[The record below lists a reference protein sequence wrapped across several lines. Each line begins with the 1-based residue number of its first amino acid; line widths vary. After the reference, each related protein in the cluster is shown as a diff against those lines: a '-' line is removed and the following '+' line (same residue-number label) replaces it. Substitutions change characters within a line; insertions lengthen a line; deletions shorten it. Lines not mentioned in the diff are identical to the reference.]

1 MPQSTKKV
9 GSFAAESQGFHKFL
23 WVIVTLQAWRKIDSF
38 LSRRNRCKEQ
48 LALINSFAAP
58 LAKSPKVEG
67 GQSSWPKY
75 IKIVKLVFCESFN
88 WRHKNYSDRFLL
100 EERGDRSL
108 ALLGVSKILRSQ
120 LVTKRRYR
128 YLRKTHQWPVSTKCR
143 LQTGYKMQNRYKMQT
158 ADCVQNADWG
168 FKLVFFLSEKW

>member
-1 MPQSTKKV
+1 M
-9 GSFAAESQGFHKFL
+9 
-23 WVIVTLQAWRKIDSF
+23 
-38 LSRRNRCKEQ
+38 
-48 LALINSFAAP
+48 
-58 LAKSPKVEG
+58 
-67 GQSSWPKY
+67 
-75 IKIVKLVFCESFN
+75 KLVFCESFN

-143 LQTGYKMQNRYKMQT
+143 LQTGYKMQNRYRLQTVYKMQT
-158 ADCVQNADWG
+158 EDLNC
-168 FKLVFFLSEKW
+168 FFFFFLIRKVITCHIITYYLSRNRFSAIIFHDHLHYSRIFVSMKINNQL

>member
-1 MPQSTKKV
+1 M
-9 GSFAAESQGFHKFL
+9 
-23 WVIVTLQAWRKIDSF
+23 
-38 LSRRNRCKEQ
+38 
-48 LALINSFAAP
+48 
-58 LAKSPKVEG
+58 
-67 GQSSWPKY
+67 
-75 IKIVKLVFCESFN
+75 KLVFCESFN

-128 YLRKTHQWPVSTKCR
+128 YLRKTYQWSVSTKCR

-158 ADCVQNADWG
+158 ADCVQNADCG
-168 FKLVFFLSEKW
+168 FKLFFFFIRKVITCHIITYYLSRNRFSAIIFHDHLHYSRIFVSMKINNQL

>member
-1 MPQSTKKV
+1 M
-9 GSFAAESQGFHKFL
+9 
-23 WVIVTLQAWRKIDSF
+23 
-38 LSRRNRCKEQ
+38 
-48 LALINSFAAP
+48 
-58 LAKSPKVEG
+58 
-67 GQSSWPKY
+67 
-75 IKIVKLVFCESFN
+75 KLVFCESFN

-128 YLRKTHQWPVSTKCR
+128 YLRKTYQWSVSTKCR

-158 ADCVQNADWG
+158 ADCVQNADCG
-168 FKLVFFLSEKW
+168 FKLFFFFYPKSDNMSYYHLLFVTQSLFRDHLSRSFALFSNIR

>member
-1 MPQSTKKV
+1 MPL
-9 GSFAAESQGFHKFL
+9 G
-23 WVIVTLQAWRKIDSF
+23 
-38 LSRRNRCKEQ
+38 
-48 LALINSFAAP
+48 
-58 LAKSPKVEG
+58 
-67 GQSSWPKY
+67 

-168 FKLVFFLSEKW
+168 FKLFFFFFFIRKVITCHIMAGRLFLNLFLFQDFCLEIGMSENRSSTGYALHFEYMYICYNYKYYPKHFWTIR